1 MASFRTGPVGPGAG
15 ESGPIFEPYETG
27 LPSSS
32 RLRSNRKESGAS
44 HERSRTIPQP
54 KAPSRLPQSLPLRRP
69 SYDQAEQIYYDRK
82 PQTRNSM
89 VGGNSTTVSSGIPNP
104 SSSIS
109 NNLPTPASRRRNVLR
124 RKHSGLQQEMPNS
137 REGSRDESRRT
148 SSSASNPFSQTTA
161 DAYAGSHFDRKL
173 TASPMEIR
181 VAQQVDLPRTTAQTV
196 TIYPE
201 LDRYRGLDTP
211 ARAESPGL
219 ELPHRIA
226 THDLPP
232 PTPLFSGASSQISGW
247 SGSPST
253 RFSGSPGPGPYSRDT
268 TPTSISSQSPG
279 LVAPMRIPTSVA
291 RMRQIDPAHTR
302 PPVSRRR
309 TGSISN
315 DTDAISAHTQGLA
328 AVRESLTS
336 SSSSN
341 STVREADKKDQKK
354 KKRLSPPPPSPPPRK
369 SSQKFRKNRDEDES
383 PAKSSREPAQPLM
396 IAPPKSTASS
406 YSRPRPRP
414 TQSQSAPSVP
424 TVQTIQ
430 SAVSP
435 KPAPPVRPSR
445 DGTPDLHSQ
454 VGLPLPIIHSN
465 LSTTSL
471 SERRQSSQFP
481 PGQAP
486 ASLAILSTSAPDRP
500 SYLSRAPVG
509 REPTPVPRS
518 GSSADGMN
526 ATKPPSG
533 RSTRTPSPSV
543 SGFKSRFPLFG
554 RKSKAAAEP
563 AAPSKAEKPARKGP
577 AAGTGH
583 EGYGKLGA
591 VRRRSNSVATPG
603 RAIPGTMS
611 SQETLGSNQSTDPFL
626 LERMAPVVIAGGEV
640 IENRNTSSELY
651 RTESNQSFSYG
662 RPSVESRNSSQVS
675 LSSREGARHTL
686 WPSPFPRPAT
696 KTPSIG
702 SRRPSDSS
710 DSEAP
715 AFKSSLAVRR
725 SMQRLKSGEQETPRI
740 PKPIVTR
747 AQVISPSITSADA
760 SIMSDDSVFVPSA
773 EPAVRSKE
781 ADGAPAPKK
790 LLKRARS
797 PRKWNFFSRSH
808 SQPAVEKIIDEKPS
822 SAVAVAAAVKVVPP
836 SKPVPFYAIMDS
848 SEQEDSDAPDVE
860 QILRAAK
867 GKSPLLNPQT
877 TEVQKRMSAITRAPA
892 PNAPAIPEDPAPQ
905 QIAPRRHH
913 HAPPVSF
920 PKPLLSP
927 PQPVS
932 VPGPSKRTAPA
943 QAPAPPKPTG
953 RPSRLPQVGR
963 IPKVVSARAEQI
975 SPKSFSR
982 PFHRLSYQAPILT
995 VDDQDSQFVAKG
1007 PSPPKPSTP
1016 ELTQDGSTTTTGTN
1030 ASTFMFNPETEATPG
1045 DLLEKPLDQE
1055 EFLSFPPRKDS
1066 QSTTTTT
1073 TSSSGGLFTY
1083 ANATA
1088 VIPDRHTPL
1097 AEDEI
1102 WDEYNDLLGEDT
1114 MRVVPSARQSLA
1126 KGPRHQAVKPD
1137 GRMHALPSLESPTVN
1152 TFPMQSI
1159 NQALEP
1165 PKEKEPVTSSIYSL
1179 DFGAR
1184 IKQALELADDPVTSF
1199 YDSESPC
1206 SAECLD
1212 EDEQEVTVA
1221 SPAQTA
1227 PPRKTEVPQPPK
1239 EINTASA
1246 RRQLVRQ
1253 SDASGSS
1260 LESQDNSPISQV
1272 NLRVGSMTVSKW
1284 LTFGHVLFSPVR
1296 EELIP
1301 MVGSLKRHSI
1311 LVIDGLGNDDWSFYA
1326 AETYPAAT
1334 FFNLSPR
1341 APPPADHQAS
1351 SAFPTTPPNHHQ
1363 VQYTSHLDKFPFS
1376 PQSFTSVVFRFPAA
1390 APETHY
1396 RNVMSEA
1403 RRVLKP
1409 GGFIELSILDVD
1421 LNNMGNR
1428 GRRAIRRLK
1437 ERIHAKA
1444 PDTSLGSTSDLVL
1457 RLMGR
1462 KGFTEIKTCRV
1473 GVPVASVIAKTS
1485 SQQGGQVRRG
1495 SSASH
1500 SRGHSR
1506 SGSIAQQKRKDDR
1519 SLPEMINDEGPVADE
1534 NITNMVAKVGRW
1546 WYTRCYENAA
1556 SSSEGAP
1563 RGGIWRD
1570 KALLAECEE
1579 WGTSLKLMVCHA
1591 RVPSVARVASI

>member
-1 MASFRTGPVGPGAG
+1 MASFRTGPVGTGAG

-27 LPSSS
+27 IPSSS
-32 RLRSNRKESGAS
+32 RLRGNRKEPGAS

-104 SSSIS
+104 SSSIA
-109 NNLPTPASRRRNVLR
+109 PRRRNVLR
-124 RKHSGLQQEMPNS
+124 RKHSGLQQEMPSS

-148 SSSASNPFSQTTA
+148 SSSASNPLSQTTA
-161 DAYAGSHFDRKL
+161 DAYAGSHFDRNL

-196 TIYPE
+196 IIYPE
-201 LDRYRGLDTP
+201 LDRYRGIDTDSP

-219 ELPHRIA
+219 ELPHRIHVA

-232 PTPLFSGASSQISGW
+232 PTPLFSGASSQIN
-247 SGSPST
+247 
-253 RFSGSPGPGPYSRDT
+253 T

-291 RMRQIDPAHTR
+291 RMRQIDAAHTR

-309 TGSISN
+309 TRSISN

-383 PAKSSREPAQPLM
+383 RAKSSREPAQPLM
-396 IAPPKSTASS
+396 TATQKSTASS

-424 TVQTIQ
+424 TVQAIQ
-430 SAVSP
+430 TAVSP

-563 AAPSKAEKPARKGP
+563 ATSSKPEKAARKGP

-591 VRRRSNSVATPG
+591 VRRRSNGVATPG

-725 SMQRLKSGEQETPRI
+725 SMQRLKSGEQEPRRI

-760 SIMSDDSVFVPSA
+760 SIMSDDSVFVPSV
-773 EPAVRSKE
+773 ELGVRSKE

-808 SQPAVEKIIDEKPS
+808 SQPAVEKMVDEKPPN
-822 SAVAVAAAVKVVPP
+822 AVAVAAAVKVAPP

-860 QILRAAK
+860 QMLRGAK
-867 GKSPLLNPQT
+867 GKAPLLNPQT

-892 PNAPAIPEDPAPQ
+892 ASAPAILEDPAPQ
-905 QIAPRRHH
+905 QIAPRKHH

-920 PKPLLSP
+920 PRPLLSP

-943 QAPAPPKPTG
+943 PAPAPPKPAG

-1030 ASTFMFNPETEATPG
+1030 ASTFVFNPETEATPV
-1045 DLLEKPLDQE
+1045 DSLEKPHE

-1073 TSSSGGLFTY
+1073 TSSSGALFAY

-1088 VIPDRHTPL
+1088 VVPDRHTPL

-1114 MRVVPSARQSLA
+1114 MRVLPSARQSLA
-1126 KGPRHQAVKPD
+1126 KGPRHQAIKPD

-1159 NQALEP
+1159 NQTLEP

-1206 SAECLD
+1206 SAES
-1212 EDEQEVTVA
+1212 

-1227 PPRKTEVPQPPK
+1227 PPRKTEAPQPPR
-1239 EINTASA
+1239 EINSASA
-1246 RRQLVRQ
+1246 RKQLVRQ

-1363 VQYTSHLDKFPFS
+1363 VQYTSHLDKFPFG

-1485 SQQGGQVRRG
+1485 NEQQQQQGGQVRRG
-1495 SSASH
+1495 SVSH
-1500 SRGHSR
+1500 SRGGHSR
-1506 SGSIAQQKRKDDR
+1506 SGSIAGQQQKRKDDR

-1546 WYTRCYENAA
+1546 WHTRCYENAA
-1556 SSSEGAP
+1556 AASSEGGAP